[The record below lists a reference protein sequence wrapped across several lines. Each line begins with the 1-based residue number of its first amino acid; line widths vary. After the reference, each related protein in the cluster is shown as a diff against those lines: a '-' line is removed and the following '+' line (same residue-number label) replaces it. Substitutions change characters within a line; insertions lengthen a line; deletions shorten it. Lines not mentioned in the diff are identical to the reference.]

1 MSKLREAVQK
11 LLDDCRKG
19 GDCPFNCRSFRDEG
33 QHSEDCGLFPIVA
46 ALEPGSGELRE
57 PLLDAISGLV
67 QLLDPNA
74 DPVHPDIAR
83 GRLAAAKQLLRSEAT
98 PQPQP
103 QPSRVVEEA
112 EIRGWADRVWN
123 IAERRSIDRESSLR
137 LKGLAD
143 DIHNAYKRLRATP
156 TISDGDMEERI
167 QEVPSERNNSDV
179 AY

>member
-1 MSKLREAVQK
+1 

-46 ALEPGSGELRE
+46 ALDPGSEEIENGIPSAEELSWLQYKHNVLNPVMSAQIQKQRQE
-57 PLLDAISGLV
+57 AGAFMGTPVTPDMLV
-67 QLLDPNA
+67 
-74 DPVHPDIAR
+74 
-83 GRLAAAKQLLRSEAT
+83 
-98 PQPQP
+98 QPQP

-112 EIRGWADRVWN
+112 EILGWADRVWN

-167 QEVPSERNNSDV
+167 QEVPSERSNSDV